1 MVAIQCARCGT
12 ITDEG
17 TLFCPSRQAPVSL
30 SSSISDV
37 TDAPHLGEVEDDSRI
52 QDERAGDATLS
63 SPREAGPS
71 IPAWPVWLQFACVVS
86 YLGEE
91 SCALE
96 WG

>member
-1 MVAIQCARCGT
+1 MVAIQYIKCGT
-12 ITDEG
+12 IISEG
-17 TLFCPSRQAPVSL
+17 TLFCPSCQAPLSL

-37 TDAPHLGEVEDDSRI
+37 ADTPHLGEVEDGSRI

-63 SPREAGPS
+63 SPWEAGPS

-91 SCALE
+91 SCALA

>member
-1 MVAIQCARCGT
+1 MVAIQYIKCGT
-12 ITDEG
+12 VISEG
-17 TLFCPSRQAPVSL
+17 ILFCPSRQAPVSL

-37 TDAPHLGEVEDDSRI
+37 ADAPHLGEVEDGSRI

-63 SPREAGPS
+63 SPWEAGPS
-71 IPAWPVWLQFACVVS
+71 ILVWSVWLQFACVVS

-91 SCALE
+91 SCALA

>member
-1 MVAIQCARCGT
+1 MVAIQYIKCGT
-12 ITDEG
+12 IISEG
-17 TLFCPSRQAPVSL
+17 ILFRPSRQAPVSL

-37 TDAPHLGEVEDDSRI
+37 ADAPHLEEVEDGSRI

-63 SPREAGPS
+63 SPWEAGPS

-91 SCALE
+91 SCALA

>member
-37 TDAPHLGEVEDDSRI
+37 ADAPHLGEVEGDSRI